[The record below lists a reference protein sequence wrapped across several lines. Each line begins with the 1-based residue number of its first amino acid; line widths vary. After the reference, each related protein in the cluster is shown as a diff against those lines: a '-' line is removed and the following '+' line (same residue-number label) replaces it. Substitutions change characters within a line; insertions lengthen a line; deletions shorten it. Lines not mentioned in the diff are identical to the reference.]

1 LNAMWGMQ
9 HDGDGYG
16 RERAQPDGPRAACA
30 VGAPAEPAVSGSL
43 PRAQPSG
50 PWRAPAGWDTDGD
63 RCLRGGAGV
72 GWLVRSPTPN
82 PTPSRH
88 CLLWSC
94 CSRRR
99 RWRPWSVRTHTKWTC
114 CCTTFRCAVPSLPVV
129 YELLK
134 LGALVGEL
142 VYRSSGSQEGRCAP
156 CAMSPTRWLLL
167 VSYVEPEPYV
177 AAPNPCPLQ
186 MNLGVLDA
194 KSMAAA
200 LMAIAEGLGAR
211 SGQIL
216 MPQVRLL

>member
-1 LNAMWGMQ
+1 MA
-9 HDGDGYG
+9 
-16 RERAQPDGPRAACA
+16 RAQPNTKSDPFAALSALELLQQAQTLATLERQDPHQVDLLLHHLQVCC
-30 VGAPAEPAVSGSL
+30 PL
-43 PRAQPSG
+43 P
-50 PWRAPAGWDTDGD
+50 T
-63 RCLRGGAGV
+63 
-72 GWLVRSPTPN
+72 
-82 PTPSRH
+82 
-88 CLLWSC
+88 SC
-94 CSRRR
+94 
-99 RWRPWSVRTHTKWTC
+99 
-114 CCTTFRCAVPSLPVV
+114 